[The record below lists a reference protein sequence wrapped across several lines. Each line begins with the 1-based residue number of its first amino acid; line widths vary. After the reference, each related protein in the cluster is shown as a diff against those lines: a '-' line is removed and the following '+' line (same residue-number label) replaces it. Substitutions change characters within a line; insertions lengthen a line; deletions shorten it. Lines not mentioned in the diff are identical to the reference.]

1 VRLGYRFNGVAVAA
15 TFDFGLRP
23 DHFTF
28 IAVRDFHDHDYAHRR
43 LAPTEVTRIYNHTT
57 VINNYVVNNNTVINQ
72 GIRPEQVA
80 SATHTE
86 IHKVAIRNVSAPS
99 AAVAASRGGSRGE
112 LAVYRPALKAPA
124 RPVNIVAQKVDQNH
138 PVIHQPAP
146 IATTTQRPLVATSA
160 PNLDRSNPNRGS
172 QGSSTNPGRGPA
184 PGQTQA
190 PPRANVP
197 STQVYKAPPKA
208 AAEIP
213 SRPQAMSPHP
223 AANQPSDPSRSA
235 PNTPDNHGSVS
246 KGNPQ
251 AGEGRAKSTQA
262 NPRPAERGNANGR
275 ENGSRDK
282 DGRRND
288 Q

>member
-43 LAPTEVTRIYNHTT
+43 LPPTEVTRIYNHTT

-72 GIRPEQVA
+72 GIKPEQVS

-86 IHKVAIRNVSAPS
+86 VHQVAIRNVSTPS
-99 AAVAASRGGSRGE
+99 AAAAASRGSARSE

-138 PVIHQPAP
+138 PVIQRPP
-146 IATTTQRPLVATSA
+146 PVATTAQRPLVASTS
-160 PNLDRSNPNRGS
+160 NS
-172 QGSSTNPGRGPA
+172 GRGLAQDQP
-184 PGQTQA
+184 QTT
-190 PPRANVP
+190 PRAKVP
-197 STQVYKAPPKA
+197 NNQPYKAPPKA
-208 AAEIP
+208 AAETP
-213 SRPQAMSPHP
+213 SRPQATPPHP
-223 AANQPSDPSRSA
+223 AGNQQSNPVGSA
-235 PNTPDNHGSVS
+235 PNTSVNHRPGAPAQNAPATNP

-262 NPRPAERGNANGR
+262 NPRPVERGNANGR
-275 ENGSRDK
+275 ENGSRGQ